1 MSDLHNLFAIS
12 SIPKPNNRW
21 LRSCHRSYR
30 LRVHPISTDPSD
42 SSGRVLRVDRGQC
55 DVMTEAGVRRAAWR
69 AVDLSGTT
77 VCVGDQVQLALTA
90 SDALPTVSAVAPR
103 RSAITRIDSAPGSSV
118 HQVLA
123 ANVDIAAICEPC
135 HPTPT
140 LARVER
146 LLALAWESGA
156 RPVVILTKADL
167 ADDLEST
174 VADVE
179 TLVLGV
185 PLLTVVATTGE
196 GLEAVASLTSAGETI
211 ALLGRSGAG
220 KSTLLN
226 ALIGESVMQTSR
238 LRADGRGRHT
248 TTHRQMLPL
257 PNGAFI
263 IDTPGVKGV
272 GIASPD
278 GLEQVFAD
286 VEQLAADCKFNDC
299 NHTVEPG
306 CAVLE
311 AVDDGVLLQRRLDS
325 YRKLQREAAYQAR
338 RTDARLAAAER
349 AKWKSIHKEL
359 RRSQTPR
366 P

>member
-1 MSDLHNLFAIS
+1 M
-12 SIPKPNNRW
+12 
-21 LRSCHRSYR
+21 
-30 LRVHPISTDPSD
+30 
-42 SSGRVLRVDRGQC
+42 RVDRGLC
-55 DVMTEAGVRRAAWR
+55 DVLTDAGLVRAAWR
-69 AVDLSGTT
+69 AADLEDTT
-77 VCVGDQVQLALTA
+77 VCVGDIVDL
-90 SDALPTVSAVAPR
+90 SVVGELPAVSGIAPR
-103 RSAITRIDSAPGSSV
+103 RSAIARIDSAPGSSEQ
-118 HQVLA
+118 QVLA
-123 ANVDIAAICEPC
+123 ANVDVAAICEPC
-135 HPTPT
+135 HPQPT

-146 LLALAWESGA
+146 MLALAWESGA

-179 TLVLGV
+179 ALVLGV
-185 PLLTVVATTGE
+185 PLLTVVATKGE
-196 GLEAVASLTSAGETI
+196 GLDDVVSLVMPGETI

-226 ALIGESVMQTSR
+226 ALMGEAVMPTSR

-248 TTHRQMLPL
+248 TTHRQMLLL
-257 PNGAFI
+257 PHGAFI

-272 GIASPD
+272 GIATAE

-286 VEQLAADCKFNDC
+286 IEQLASECRFSDCS
-299 NHTVEPG
+299 HTVEPE
-306 CAVLE
+306 CAVL
-311 AVDDGVLLQRRLDS
+311 DGVEDGELLQRRLDS

-349 AKWKSIHKEL
+349 AKWKSIHKEM
-359 RRSQTPR
+359 RRSQIPR